1 MRVLARV
8 ERARWFRRAL
18 AALGAALAVG
28 GEEPEAVAFAPTP
41 LFEAALLGT
50 GHATITENA
59 ILRVL
64 SSDYGITQPAASVRS
79 AIETIKSGN
88 AFTDEDQFRSGKHF
102 DGENF
107 VGGHEVVIFERN
119 QVLEFTR
126 SGSLVLARFSL
137 GEALHPLQDFY
148 SHSNWIELG
157 NGSPNAML
165 TRPGQTQASCW
176 RRFNSGAAC
185 RRVLTKPLA

>member
-1 MRVLARV
+1 M
-8 ERARWFRRAL
+8 
-18 AALGAALAVG
+18 
-28 GEEPEAVAFAPTP
+28 AFAPTP

-50 GHATITENA
+50 GHATITERA

-64 SSDYGITQPAASVRS
+64 SSDYGVTQPAASVRS
-79 AIETIKSGN
+79 AIETIKLG
-88 AFTDEDQFRSGKHF
+88 FTDEDQLRSGKHF

-126 SGSLVLARFSL
+126 GGSLVLARFSL

-148 SHSNWIELG
+148 SHSDWIELG

-165 TRPGQTQASCW
+165 TRPGQTQDDLLAALHW
-176 RRFNSGAAC
+176 RSLQAGPDEVRRGRGSEPFPAGLPARPERPAPRARFCAH
-185 RRVLTKPLA
+185 LFP